1 MLLLWAIS
9 NLFEKH
15 QVNLD
20 MKICKGSYSFPY
32 CFFFLSVL
40 YPTCSSW
47 MCYKNVEIHF
57 QNLQMTFV
65 GVHIFNSEDLEDRSS
80 ESCCGKDFTG
90 IVWKCG
96 STHGKKEARWGE
108 NILTQ
113 GTCTWIRSGKSNW
126 LDISYVSLT
135 EETEASFQGDSIFEL
150 ENYFLYLDI
159 KKMGVQ
165 ESSISEIWICFMC
178 SFTAHFHTNASSK
191 LEIPF
196 SKWTEFG
203 ISRILERLI
212 SFLLKNITRV
222 YRFNA

>member
-32 CFFFLSVL
+32 CFFFFSVL

-159 KKMGVQ
+159 KKWVYKNLVYQ
-165 ESSISEIWICFMC
+165 RYEYVSCVLSQLTF
-178 SFTAHFHTNASSK
+178 
-191 LEIPF
+191 
-196 SKWTEFG
+196 
-203 ISRILERLI
+203 ILMLVA
-212 SFLLKNITRV
+212 N
-222 YRFNA
+222 